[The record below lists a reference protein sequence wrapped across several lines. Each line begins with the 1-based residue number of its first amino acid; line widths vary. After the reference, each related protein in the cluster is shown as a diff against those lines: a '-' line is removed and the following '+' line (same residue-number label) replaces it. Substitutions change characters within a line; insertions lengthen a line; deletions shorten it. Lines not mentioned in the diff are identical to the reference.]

1 MSSVSYHKKRIEECL
16 KKNIQINAR
25 EAKIEADYILK
36 FALKKPSSF
45 FICNQKKNIEKTQEE
60 LISSILKKRIKRE
73 PLAYIF
79 KEWDFYGETFYLD
92 KNSLIPRQD
101 TELIV
106 DLVLNQFDKK
116 SKLNIL
122 DLGTGSGVIGITLS
136 KFYPNSLITISD
148 ISPKALKVANKNIKK
163 HKVSNVNSIESNWFS
178 AFKEEE
184 NFDLI
189 LTNPPYIAKGDVHLT
204 NLEINYEPTN
214 ALVSANNGFS
224 DIFKIID
231 SAANFLKPQ
240 GKLFIE
246 HGYTQ
251 AYEVKNYLQ
260 KKYFDTIK
268 QHRDI
273 NHKIRVT
280 SASKIKV

>member
-45 FICNQKKNIEKTQEE
+45 FISNQKTNIEKTQEE

-101 TELIV
+101 TELMV

-163 HKVSNVNSIESNWFS
+163 HKVSNVNSIESNWFV
-178 AFKEEE
+178 AFKEEKF
-184 NFDLI
+184 FDLI

-204 NLEINYEPTN
+204 NLEINYEPSN

-251 AYEVKNYLQ
+251 ADKVKNYLQ

>member
-1 MSSVSYHKKRIEECL
+1 MSSVSYHKRRIEECL

-45 FICNQKKNIEKTQEE
+45 FISNQKTNIEKTQEE

-92 KNSLIPRQD
+92 NNSLIPRQD
-101 TELIV
+101 TELMV
-106 DLVLNQFDKK
+106 DLVLSQFDKK

-163 HKVSNVNSIESNWFS
+163 HKVSNVHSIESNWFVG
-178 AFKEEE
+178 FKKKEF
-184 NFDLI
+184 FDLI
-189 LTNPPYIAKGDVHLT
+189 LTNPPYICKGDVHLT
-204 NLEINYEPTN
+204 NLEINYEPSN

-231 SAANFLKPQ
+231 SAPNFLKPQ

-251 AYEVKNYLQ
+251 ANKVKNYLQ

>member
-45 FICNQKKNIEKTQEE
+45 FISNQKINIEKTQEE

-101 TELIV
+101 TELMV

-178 AFKEEE
+178 TFKEEKI
-184 NFDLI
+184 FDLI

-204 NLEINYEPTN
+204 NLEINYEPSN

-251 AYEVKNYLQ
+251 ADKVKNYLQ

>member
-45 FICNQKKNIEKTQEE
+45 FISNQKTNIEKTQEE

-101 TELIV
+101 TELMV

-163 HKVSNVNSIESNWFS
+163 HKVSNVHSIESNWFS
-178 AFKEEE
+178 AFKEEK

-204 NLEINYEPTN
+204 NLEINYEPSN

-251 AYEVKNYLQ
+251 ADKVKNYLQ

>member
-45 FICNQKKNIEKTQEE
+45 FISNQKTNIEKTQEE

-101 TELIV
+101 TELMV

-204 NLEINYEPTN
+204 NLEINYEPSN

-251 AYEVKNYLQ
+251 ADKVKNYLQ

-280 SASKIKV
+280 SALKIKV

>member
-45 FICNQKKNIEKTQEE
+45 FISNQKTNIEKTQEE

-136 KFYPNSLITISD
+136 KFYSNSLITISD

-178 AFKEEE
+178 GFKEEKF
-184 NFDLI
+184 FDLI

-204 NLEINYEPTN
+204 NLEINYEPSN

-251 AYEVKNYLQ
+251 ADKVKNYLQ

>member
-1 MSSVSYHKKRIEECL
+1 MSSVSYYKKRIEECL

-45 FICNQKKNIEKTQEE
+45 FISNQKTCIEKTQEE

-101 TELIV
+101 TELMV

-189 LTNPPYIAKGDVHLT
+189 LTNPPYIDKGDVHLT
-204 NLEINYEPTN
+204 NLEINYEPSN

>member
-45 FICNQKKNIEKTQEE
+45 FISNQKTNIEKTQEE
-60 LISSILKKRIKRE
+60 LISSILKKRIRRE

-204 NLEINYEPTN
+204 NLEINYEPSN

-251 AYEVKNYLQ
+251 ADKVKNYLQ
-260 KKYFDTIK
+260 KKYFDAIK
-268 QHRDI
+268 QHQDI

>member
-45 FICNQKKNIEKTQEE
+45 FISNQKINIEKTQEE

-101 TELIV
+101 TELMV

-163 HKVSNVNSIESNWFS
+163 HKVSNVHSIESNWF
-178 AFKEEE
+178 ADFKEEKI
-184 NFDLI
+184 FDLI

-204 NLEINYEPTN
+204 NLEINYEPSN

>member
-1 MSSVSYHKKRIEECL
+1 VSSVIYHKKRIEECL

-36 FALKKPSSF
+36 FVLKKPSSF
-45 FICNQKKNIEKTQEE
+45 FISNQKTNIEKTQEE

-79 KEWDFYGETFYLD
+79 KEWDFYGETFFLD

-136 KFYPNSLITISD
+136 KLYPDSIITISD
-148 ISPKALKVANKNIKK
+148 ISLKALKVANKNIKK
-163 HKVSNVNSIESNWFS
+163 HKVSNVRSIESNWFVG
-178 AFKEEE
+178 FKEKEF
-184 NFDLI
+184 FDLI

-204 NLEINYEPTN
+204 NLEINYEPSN

-231 SAANFLKPQ
+231 SAPNFLKPK

-251 AYEVKNYLQ
+251 ANKVKNYLQ

-280 SASKIKV
+280 SGSKIKV

>member
-45 FICNQKKNIEKTQEE
+45 FISNQKTNIEKTQEE

-101 TELIV
+101 TELMV

-163 HKVSNVNSIESNWFS
+163 HKVSNVHSIESNWFS
-178 AFKEEE
+178 TFKEEKI
-184 NFDLI
+184 FDLI

-204 NLEINYEPTN
+204 NLEINYEPSN

>member
-45 FICNQKKNIEKTQEE
+45 FISNQKINIEKTQEE

-101 TELIV
+101 TELMV

-163 HKVSNVNSIESNWFS
+163 HKVSNVHSIESNWF
-178 AFKEEE
+178 ADFKEEKI
-184 NFDLI
+184 FDLI

-204 NLEINYEPTN
+204 NLEINYEPSN

-280 SASKIKV
+280 SALKIKV

>member
-45 FICNQKKNIEKTQEE
+45 FISNQKINIEKTQEE

-101 TELIV
+101 TELMV

-163 HKVSNVNSIESNWFS
+163 HKVSNVHSIESNWFS

-204 NLEINYEPTN
+204 NLEINYEPSN

-251 AYEVKNYLQ
+251 ADKVKNYLQ

>member
-45 FICNQKKNIEKTQEE
+45 FISNQKTNIEKSQEE

-92 KNSLIPRQD
+92 NNSLIPRQD
-101 TELIV
+101 TELMV
-106 DLVLNQFDKK
+106 DLVLSQFDKK

-163 HKVSNVNSIESNWFS
+163 HKVSNVHSIESNWFVG
-178 AFKEEE
+178 FKKKEF
-184 NFDLI
+184 FDLI
-189 LTNPPYIAKGDVHLT
+189 LTNPPYICKVDVHLT
-204 NLEINYEPTN
+204 NLEINYEPSN

-231 SAANFLKPQ
+231 SAPNFLKPQ

-251 AYEVKNYLQ
+251 ANKVKNYLQ

>member
-45 FICNQKKNIEKTQEE
+45 FISNQKTCIEKTQEE
-60 LISSILKKRIKRE
+60 LISSILKKRIRRE

-101 TELIV
+101 TELMV

-178 AFKEEE
+178 GFKEE
-184 NFDLI
+184 NFFDLI

-204 NLEINYEPTN
+204 NLEINYEPSN

-251 AYEVKNYLQ
+251 ADKVKNYLQ
-260 KKYFDTIK
+260 KKYFDAIK
-268 QHRDI
+268 QHQDI

>member
-45 FICNQKKNIEKTQEE
+45 FISNQKTNIEKTQEE

-101 TELIV
+101 TELMV

-204 NLEINYEPTN
+204 NLEINYEPSN

-251 AYEVKNYLQ
+251 ADKVKNYLQ

>member
-45 FICNQKKNIEKTQEE
+45 FISNQKTNIEKTQEE

-204 NLEINYEPTN
+204 NLEINYEPSN

-251 AYEVKNYLQ
+251 ADKVKNYLQ

>member
-45 FICNQKKNIEKTQEE
+45 FISNQKTNIEKTQEE

-101 TELIV
+101 TELMV

-136 KFYPNSLITISD
+136 KFYSNSLITISD

-178 AFKEEE
+178 GFKEEKI
-184 NFDLI
+184 FDLI

-204 NLEINYEPTN
+204 NLEINYEPSN

-251 AYEVKNYLQ
+251 ADKVKNYLQ